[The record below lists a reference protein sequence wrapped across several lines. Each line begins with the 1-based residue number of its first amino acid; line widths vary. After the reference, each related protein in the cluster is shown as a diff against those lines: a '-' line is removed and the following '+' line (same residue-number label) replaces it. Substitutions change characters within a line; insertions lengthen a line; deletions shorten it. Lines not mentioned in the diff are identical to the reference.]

1 MPHFQIHIED
11 TPFELL
17 VSFAVCKYPNV
28 SAYLLDTY
36 ILSTH
41 LQFPDTIVNL
51 KDRQI

>member
-36 ILSTH
+36 ILST
-41 LQFPDTIVNL
+41 FPDAIVNL